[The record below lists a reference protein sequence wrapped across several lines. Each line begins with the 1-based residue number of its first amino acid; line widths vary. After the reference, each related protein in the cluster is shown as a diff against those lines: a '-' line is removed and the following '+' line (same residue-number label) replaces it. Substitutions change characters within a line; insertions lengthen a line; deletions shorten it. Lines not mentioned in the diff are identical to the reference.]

1 QHDRV
6 NYAAT
11 SSFLRVS
18 PDQKTIT
25 LELTID
31 TEMAPVMQY
40 FEIFLPRML
49 MSRHAAEV
57 LDCAF
62 HITINEVV
70 VL

>member
-1 QHDRV
+1 V
-6 NYAAT
+6 A
-11 SSFLRVS
+11 
-18 PDQKTIT
+18 PEPKTIT

-49 MSRHAAEV
+49 MSRRAAEL
-57 LDCAF
+57 LDCVF
-62 HITINEVV
+62 HITINEVT